1 MNAITLNKI
10 RMIGMCRA
18 LWVGMVM
25 GVILNGCASVPPTNV
40 HQPMTARP
48 QPRPENLAA
57 NGSIFQGASY
67 RPLFEDRRA
76 RLVGDTLT
84 ISITE
89 NTNASTNQATKS
101 SRDSSIKTS
110 VPLISGLPGKS
121 LQGMGLDASSNSAMN
136 GQGQSNNT
144 NVFTGTITA
153 TVIEVL
159 PNGNLLVSGEKQVAI
174 GSQQEFVRFSGVV
187 NPLFIGTN
195 NTIPSSQV
203 ADARIEY
210 KSTGSI
216 SESQIMGWM
225 ARFFL
230 NVLPF

>member
-1 MNAITLNKI
+1 MNLPTL
-10 RMIGMCRA
+10 RRGLLLAAVGVAA
-18 LWVGMVM
+18 L
-25 GVILNGCASVPPTNV
+25 LAGCASVPPTNI

-48 QPRPENLAA
+48 QPRAEIVAA
-57 NGSIFQGASY
+57 NGSIYQNANF

-76 RLVGDTLT
+76 RFVGDTIT

-89 NTNASTNQATKS
+89 NTNASTNQATKAT
-101 SRDSSIKTS
+101 RDSSIQAA
-110 VPLISGLPGKS
+110 VPTVNGLPGKS
-121 LQGMGLDASSNSAMN
+121 LMGLGLNATSNSALN

-144 NVFTGTITA
+144 NVFSGTITA

-159 PNGNLLVSGEKQVAI
+159 PNGNLLVSGEKQIAI
-174 GSQQEFVRFSGVV
+174 GSQQEFVRLSGVI
-187 NPLFIGTN
+187 NPLFVGTN
-195 NTIPSSQV
+195 NTVPSSQV

-216 SESQIMGWM
+216 SESQVMGWL

>member
-1 MNAITLNKI
+1 MLIPMKALATWRRSVLLSLLVTAVAILS
-10 RMIGMCRA
+10 
-18 LWVGMVM
+18 
-25 GVILNGCASVPPTNV
+25 GCASVPPTNV

-48 QPRPENLAA
+48 QPRPENFAA
-57 NGSIFQGASY
+57 TGSIFQNSNY

-76 RLVGDTLT
+76 RFVGDTIT
-84 ISITE
+84 INITE

-101 SRDSSIKTS
+101 SRDSSIKTA
-110 VPLISGLPGKS
+110 VPLIAGLPGKG
-121 LQGMGLDASSNSAMN
+121 LQGMGLDASSNSSMD
-136 GQGQSNNT
+136 GKGQSNNT
-144 NVFTGTITA
+144 NVFTGAITA

-174 GSQQEFVRFSGVV
+174 GSQQEFVRLSGVI

-195 NTIPSSQV
+195 NAIPSSQV

-216 SESQIMGWM
+216 GESQVMGWM